1 MLKKNYE
8 GLDVAFVPV
17 TGADIIKASTTTTC
31 KVISVQY
38 YVGQENWGECTTDQ
52 GDGDGEGYSYNWN
65 MVPIDE

>member
-17 TGADIIKASTTTTC
+17 TGADIITASTETC

-38 YVGQENWGECTTDQ
+38 YVGNADWSQCDTEDGE
-52 GDGDGEGYSYNWN
+52 GDGEGYSYNWN
-65 MVPIDE
+65 RQATDD

>member
-17 TGADIIKASTTTTC
+17 TGADIIKASTTTC
-31 KVISVQY
+31 EVVSVQY
-38 YVGQENWGECTTDQ
+38 YVGKEGWGECTTDQ

-65 MVPIDE
+65 RQPTDD